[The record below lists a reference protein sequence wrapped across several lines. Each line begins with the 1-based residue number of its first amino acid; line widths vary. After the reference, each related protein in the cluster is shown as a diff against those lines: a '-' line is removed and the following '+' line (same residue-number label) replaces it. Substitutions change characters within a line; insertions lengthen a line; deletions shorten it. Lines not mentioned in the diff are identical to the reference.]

1 MSWTKTKMALAA
13 AALGSTAFTASAPA
27 TAAENWSMATPWGGG
42 PLLEYNAKGVAKD
55 IEFLSND
62 EIKVEVFPGGTLG
75 KALKVSD
82 TVKKGV
88 AQIGHNWAGYD
99 WGIDRTGVL
108 FGGFSGTMSHEKFVH
123 WLFRGGG
130 ADLWMEW
137 RLAKFDVAA
146 VPCGSQPAEV
156 FLHTHKKVAS
166 LADYKGIKVRT
177 SGAWAE
183 IAQTMGASTVILPG
197 SEVYPALER
206 KVVDGIEWG
215 TPFMN
220 ESAGYE
226 KIAKYVV
233 IPGVHQPS
241 AYHECVINK
250 AVWDKLSERQQKLLK
265 YAGERMV
272 FNFWME
278 VGHKDAP
285 AFQNFKKTDGV
296 EIVDLDADFKAAARK
311 ATEEWAAKQGEGNEW
326 FTKVWE
332 HQKAYAATWADSNR
346 YRNTE

>member
-1 MSWTKTKMALAA
+1 MDVKSFRSIA
-13 AALGSTAFTASAPA
+13 A
-27 TAAENWSMATPWGGG
+27 TAGVAAILSAAPQVASAENWSMATPWGGG
-42 PLLEYNAKGVAKD
+42 PLLEYNAKGIAKD
-55 IEFLSND
+55 IEFLSDNK
-62 EIKVEVFPGGTLG
+62 IKVEVFPGGTLG
-75 KALKVSD
+75 KALKV
-82 TVKKGV
+82 TEAVKRGV

-108 FGGFSGTMSHEKFVH
+108 FGAFAGTMSHEKMVH

-130 ADLWMEW
+130 ADLLMQWRME
-137 RLAKFDVAA
+137 KFNVAA
-146 VPCGSQPAEV
+146 FPCGSQPAEV

-166 LADYKGIKVRT
+166 LNDYKGIKVRT

-183 IAQTMGASTVILPG
+183 IAEKLGASTVILPG

-226 KIAKYVV
+226 KIAKYIVV
-233 IPGVHQPS
+233 PGIHQPS
-241 AYHECVINK
+241 AFHECLVNK
-250 AVWDKLSERQQKLLK
+250 KVWDGLSDRQKQLLK

-285 AFQNFKKTDGV
+285 AFENFKKAGN
-296 EIVDLDADFKAAARK
+296 EIVDLDSGFKAK
-311 ATEEWAAKQGEGNEW
+311 AKDAIAEWAAKQGENNEW
-326 FTKVWE
+326 FAKVWE
-332 HQKAYAATWADSNR
+332 HQQNYAATWEDSNR
-346 YRNTE
+346 YRNTD